1 MADDRIK
8 GFNINKNGYGSV
20 PKSVMQD
27 RELTIAAKAV
37 YAYFCS
43 FTGSGDTCFP
53 TRKKICYDLDISND
67 SLSKYL
73 NQLIDGGY
81 LIVEQI
87 KEKGRFSH
95 NVYTLPDTILPCP
108 KISDTGE
115 TEHGKTD
122 TKKNKAKTNNNSKS
136 NSKKKRESKPFVPPT
151 LEEVKKYCIE
161 RNNNVDAKKFFDYF
175 DASDWV
181 DSKGNPVRNWKQKV
195 ITWESYTDNDKQ
207 GRNGTDGQATGDS
220 NKAKY
225 GRYI

>member
-1 MADDRIK
+1 MAEDKIK
-8 GFNINKNGYGSV
+8 GFNINKNGYGTV

-27 RELTIAAKAV
+27 KELCIAAKAV

-73 NQLIDGGY
+73 NQLINNGY
-81 LIVEQI
+81 LEVEQI
-87 KEKGRFSH
+87 KENGRFSH

-108 KISDTGE
+108 KISDTEE
-115 TEHGKTD
+115 TEPDKTD
-122 TKKNKAKTNNNSKS
+122 TKKNKSKNNNVIKR
-136 NSKKKRESKPFVPPT
+136 NNKKKRESKPFVPPT
-151 LEEVKKYCIE
+151 LEEVQAYCRE

-175 DASDWV
+175 VASDWI

-195 ITWESYTDNDKQ
+195 ITWESYASNDTQ
-207 GRNGTDGQATGDS
+207 GRNGNNGQNAGDS
-220 NKAKY
+220 SKTQY
-225 GRYI
+225 SHIV